1 MFSKHGMLICLS
13 SLLCLLATAPATRS
27 QAEKKTRSIAVTGCL
42 QAAAIADRF
51 HIVGHDGKAYGL
63 RSTSVPLA
71 GHIGH
76 TVTVRGELK
85 RDPKRDDYDF
95 EGSEINEEYGK
106 EKITDVVDVEVT
118 GLKMVAA
125 SCK

>member
-1 MFSKHGMLICLS
+1 MVLKSRMLIGF
-13 SLLCLLATAPATRS
+13 LLFACFLATPSITRS
-27 QAEKKTRSIAVTGCL
+27 EAQKKPRNIAVTGCL
-42 QAAAIADRF
+42 QPAAITDRF
-51 HIVGHDGKAYGL
+51 QLVGRNGKAYGL
-63 RSTSVPLA
+63 RSASVQLA
-71 GHIGH
+71 GHVGH

-106 EKITDVVDVEVT
+106 DKITDVVDVEVT
-118 GLKMVAA
+118 ALKMVAA